1 MTTNGAINMLGNSKL
16 DDKGRLPTKQ
26 IDVRE
31 IFVEY
36 FHDIF
41 PEHLVR
47 VPYEIPENIPK

>member
-1 MTTNGAINMLGNSKL
+1 MTTNGAINMLDNSKL

-41 PEHLVR
+41 PEYLVR

>member
-1 MTTNGAINMLGNSKL
+1 MTTNGATNMLGNSKL

-41 PEHLVR
+41 PEYLVR

>member
-26 IDVRE
+26 IDVPE

-41 PEHLVR
+41 PEYLVR

>member
-16 DDKGRLPTKQ
+16 DDKGRLPAKQ

-41 PEHLVR
+41 PEYLVR

>member
-31 IFVEY
+31 IFVKY

-41 PEHLVR
+41 PEYLVR